1 MLVERSNQ
9 GSSTNRELPDPAVF
23 VYAGDSKSM
32 EPSTVLRTIV
42 ASIAVIVP
50 GLVIAQP
57 APTLRP
63 AITGIS
69 HITLF
74 ADNIPKSEQFYAK
87 LLGWDQ
93 VPATAAKSGVR
104 FYANHS
110 QYVELVSP
118 PSPGLADRL
127 EAVAFSTSDAEALRK
142 YLGAHGVAVPHTLTT
157 DADGSRSFVVHDPE
171 GNKVGFTQD
180 GNHPPA
186 EPASASESLSSHIIH
201 AGYVVRNRAALDHF
215 YKDLLGFHL
224 YWQGGNPPDRVDW
237 VMMQVPN
244 GTDWIEYMLYLPA
257 NPSLAQLGS
266 ANHLAPGV
274 VSVAQLQKRLEVRGW
289 QPAPGKNPQVL
300 GVDGKMQLDLT
311 DPDGTRIEFMEF
323 DPVQKP
329 CCSPYTGAQPSPS
342 PNW

>member
-1 MLVERSNQ
+1 M
-9 GSSTNRELPDPAVF
+9 ELL
-23 VYAGDSKSM
+23 
-32 EPSTVLRTIV
+32 TVLRTIV
-42 ASIAVIVP
+42 LAVTVMFP
-50 GLVIAQP
+50 SLVTAQP
-57 APTLRP
+57 ASSPRP

-69 HITLF
+69 HVTLF
-74 ADNIPKSEQFYAK
+74 ADDIPKSAKFYAE

-93 VPATAAKSGVR
+93 VPPNATNPGIR

-127 EAVAFSTSDAEALRK
+127 DAVAFSVSDAEALRK
-142 YLGAHGVAVPHTLTT
+142 YLGTHGVAVPQILTKE
-157 DADGSRSFVVHDPE
+157 ADGSRSFVVRDPE
-171 GNKVGFTQD
+171 GNKVGFTQE
-180 GNHPPA
+180 GNHAPVK
-186 EPASASESLSSHIIH
+186 PASATRSLSSHIIH

-224 YWQGGNPPDRVDW
+224 YWQGGNPDTRVDW

-244 GTDWIEYMLYLPA
+244 GTDWVEYMLYLPA
-257 NPSLAQLGS
+257 SPSLAQLGS

-274 VSVAQLQKRLEVRGW
+274 ASVAQLQAKLEAKGW
-289 QPAPGKNPQVL
+289 KPTPGKNPQVL

-323 DPVQKP
+323 LPVQKA
-329 CCSPYTGAQPSPS
+329 CCSAYTGAQPSAS
-342 PNW
+342 AKW